1 MTSTPEIS
9 ILPATIADVHVIL
22 SFIRKLAEYEKLS
35 HEMKATE
42 SLLHEN
48 LFGPHPAAEA
58 IIAKLTGVPVGFA
71 LFFPT
76 FSTFVGKPGIWLE
89 DLFVLPEHRSKGVG
103 RALLRH
109 VASLAVDRKCGRLEW
124 SVLDW
129 NEPAL
134 KVYRSIGAQ
143 PMSDWTTQRLTGDE
157 LLRLAGKS

>member
-1 MTSTPEIS
+1 MAAATS
-9 ILPATIADVHVIL
+9 DVPVIL
-22 SFIRKLAEYEKLS
+22 YFIRKLADYEKLS
-35 HEMKATE
+35 HEMTATE

-48 LFGPHPAAEA
+48 LFGPNPVAEA
-58 IIAKLTGVPVGFA
+58 VIAKLAGQPVGFA
-71 LFFPT
+71 LFFST

-109 VASLAVDRKCGRLEW
+109 VAALAIERNCGRLEW

-134 KVYRSIGAQ
+134 KVYRSIGSQ
-143 PMSDWTTQRLTGDE
+143 PMSDWTTQRLTGDA